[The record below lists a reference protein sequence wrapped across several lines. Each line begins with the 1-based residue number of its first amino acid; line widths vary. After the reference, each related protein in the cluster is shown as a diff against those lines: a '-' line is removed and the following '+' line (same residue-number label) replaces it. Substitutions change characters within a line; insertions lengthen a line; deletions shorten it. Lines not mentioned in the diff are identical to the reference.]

1 MVIKSND
8 FLEEDD
14 DLIESDFSE
23 GEEYNLEFELSE
35 TELNG
40 LKGGF
45 NLMQDEN
52 DQISFFELFQS
63 LKRNGLESK

>member
-63 LKRNGLESK
+63 LKRNGLE